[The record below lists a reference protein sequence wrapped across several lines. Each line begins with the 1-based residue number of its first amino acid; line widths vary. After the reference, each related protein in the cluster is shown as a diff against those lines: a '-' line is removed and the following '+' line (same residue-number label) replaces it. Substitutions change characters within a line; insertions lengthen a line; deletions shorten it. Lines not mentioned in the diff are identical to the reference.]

1 MPIIKYKG
9 RVAVAT
15 NIVKNTL
22 VSLLKLSP
30 RQMYGIT
37 KNGNNNMNTKEPA
50 APNTVFK
57 LLKVSKSPN
66 IIFPIVNKMPVNNP
80 PVYD

>member
-37 KNGNNNMNTKEPA
+37 KNGNNNMNTKG
-50 APNTVFK
+50 
-57 LLKVSKSPN
+57 
-66 IIFPIVNKMPVNNP
+66 PVW
-80 PVYD
+80 